1 MKKMKNNGILAIKAG
16 YNPNSSSVG
25 IAVRIFLR
33 TGLFV
38 ALFFSLVGVLVSFR
52 ARRRKQREL
61 DDQDQ
66 V

>member
-25 IAVRIFLR
+25 VAVRIFLR
-33 TGLFV
+33 TGFFV
-38 ALFFSLVGVLVSFR
+38 ALFFSLVGVLISLR
-52 ARRRKQREL
+52 ARCRNKKGI